1 MLAFDGVRLMDVA
14 GPLEVFDVAVALGCR
29 YAVGVYAASETT
41 TVRCSSGVT
50 LAVHPRSALPDVPDT
65 LLVPGGECLVRRS
78 APDDLTSVIR
88 QYAAAARR
96 TASICAGSFALATA
110 GLLDGKRATTHW
122 RHLDLF
128 ASRFPSIVVD
138 RTSVYARDG
147 SVWSSAGVVAGVDL
161 ALALVAEDYGT
172 AMAHE
177 IGKDMVVFS
186 RRMDGHPQLS
196 VAARTP
202 RPKHPELDRLLQTI
216 NAEPA
221 RKYTLDSVG
230 RQIGVS
236 PRHLARLFSA
246 QVGTSLREYV
256 LSVRLETA
264 VGLVL
269 SGESFHSAARRAGL
283 RDGSQVRD
291 FLAGEGLA
299 HGTLSE
305 AAAEVRIAS
314 RSSSS

>member
-1 MLAFDGVRLMDVA
+1 
-14 GPLEVFDVAVALGCR
+14 
-29 YAVGVYAASETT
+29 
-41 TVRCSSGVT
+41 
-50 LAVHPRSALPDVPDT
+50 
-65 LLVPGGECLVRRS
+65 
-78 APDDLTSVIR
+78 
-88 QYAAAARR
+88 
-96 TASICAGSFALATA
+96 
-110 GLLDGKRATTHW
+110 
-122 RHLDLF
+122 
-128 ASRFPSIVVD
+128 VD
-138 RTSVYARDG
+138 M
-147 SVWSSAGVVAGVDL
+147 
-161 ALALVAEDYGT
+161 ALALVADDYGA

-177 IGKDMVVFS
+177 ISKDMVVFS

-221 RKYTLDSVG
+221 RKYTLESVG

-246 QVGTSLREYV
+246 QVGMSLRDYV
-256 LSVRLETA
+256 QSVRLESA

-283 RDGSQVRD
+283 RDGAQVRA
-291 FLAGEGLA
+291 FLAGEGAA
-299 HGTLSE
+299 HCTISGDP
-305 AAAEVRIAS
+305 AEVRIAN